1 MVATKSL
8 LETSQHHTAPLW
20 PRYVPNRSPLCAYHA
35 VGVWS
40 LAQENSKSPSLLY
53 LRNVSGLS
61 CPFNKI
67 GLISPLS
74 FPTKPASAS
83 EFTKWSPQNP
93 NRNSQVILTRCN
105 TELRRS
111 SGKALG
117 GKGRRKGS
125 TSSLWD
131 LTVGFCHVSP
141 IDHHVSPQICHL
153 GFHGRVLALDSKF
166 RSRTTIRSTQ
176 NHYTGAHKFIQFCFV
191 TKPRNSSWVIEHLLA
206 GS

>member
-1 MVATKSL
+1 MSPKNVLKNLTLTHREGPKMVAAKNL

-74 FPTKPASAS
+74 FRTKPAS
-83 EFTKWSPQNP
+83 EFTKCSPQNP
-93 NRNSQVILTRCN
+93 NRNSHAMQHWAP
-105 TELRRS
+105 TEQRQGVRRER
-111 SGKALG
+111 KKETKHIIALG
-117 GKGRRKGS
+117 PHGWFLPRQPYWLPRQPSNMPPRISWSGS
-125 TSSLWD
+125 FT
-131 LTVGFCHVSP
+131 
-141 IDHHVSPQICHL
+141 
-153 GFHGRVLALDSKF
+153 
-166 RSRTTIRSTQ
+166 
-176 NHYTGAHKFIQFCFV
+176 
-191 TKPRNSSWVIEHLLA
+191 
-206 GS
+206 

>member
-1 MVATKSL
+1 MVATKNL

-74 FPTKPASAS
+74 FPTKPASQ
-83 EFTKWSPQNP
+83 FTKCSPQNP
-93 NRNSQVILTRCN
+93 NRNSQVILTRCY

-125 TSSLWD
+125 TSSFWD
-131 LTVGFCHVSP
+131 LMVGFCHVSP
-141 IDHHVSPQICHL
+141 IGNHVSPQICHL
-153 GFHGRVLALDSKF
+153 GFHGRVLFLDSKF
-166 RSRTTIRSTQ
+166 RSRMTIRSTQ
-176 NHYTGAHKFIQFCFV
+176 NHLYRCLQISQIMFRDKNLGV
-191 TKPRNSSWVIEHLLA
+191 PVGW
-206 GS
+206 